1 MPLKQRIC
9 IAHNLVPHVAHAA
22 TFKANACGSSIV
34 LKTSGVHVQGY
45 RDARLAGQKI
55 KEHVGDK
62 PLFIYT
68 SPYLRTK
75 QVSACR
81 QLF

>member
-1 MPLKQRIC
+1 LRTR
-9 IAHNLVPHVAHAA
+9 H
-22 TFKANACGSSIV
+22 
-34 LKTSGVHVQGY
+34 QGY

-55 KEHVGDK
+55 KEHIGDK

-75 QVSACR
+75 QTLAGAPP
-81 QLF
+81 LFLNRCLP